1 MTFPL
6 LAEPSPVAVKYH
18 DPELIGR
25 HAAQALVLEVETW
38 PKPGLVSH
46 IDNGAHTDM
55 DADLLRLSARTLEP
69 FFVALAEAGAMN
81 AGMDRLR
88 QIGIEAE
95 KAMRDATG
103 GVNTHR
109 GAIFG
114 LGLMAAAAGLA
125 ATRAWQAPLGTLVAQ
140 RWGRDILN
148 QAPEHDTHGSLVA
161 RRYQVGGAR
170 AEAAAGMPSV
180 YDVARP
186 ALAEG
191 RRLAM
196 GNEEAARVHACIAL
210 IAVVDDSNLL
220 YRAGPEGLNFARD
233 KARSFLAD
241 GGVARASWR
250 WDAKA
255 VHEAFVARNLSP
267 GGCADLLAMA
277 LFTEVLE
284 S

>member
-6 LAEPSPVAVKYH
+6 LAELNPITVKH
-18 DPELIGR
+18 CDPALIGR
-25 HAAQALVLEVETW
+25 HAARALILEVETW

-46 IDNGAHTDM
+46 IDNGAHADM
-55 DADLLRLSARTLEP
+55 DAALLRLSARTLEP
-69 FFVALAEAGAMN
+69 FFIALAEAGAMD
-81 AGMDRLR
+81 AGMDCLRL
-88 QIGIEAE
+88 IGMEAE

-114 LGLMAAAAGLA
+114 LGLLAAAAGLA
-125 ATRAWQAPLGTLVAQ
+125 ATCDWQAPLGILIAQ
-140 RWGRDILN
+140 RWGHDILN
-148 QAPEHDTHGSLVA
+148 KAPEHDSHGGIVA
-161 RRYQVGGAR
+161 QRYQVGGAR

-180 YDVARP
+180 YDIARP

-191 RRLAM
+191 RRLAI
-196 GNEEAARVHACIAL
+196 GDEEAARVHACMAL

-233 KARSFLAD
+233 KARAFLAD
-241 GGVARASWR
+241 GGVGRANWR

-255 VHEAFVARNLSP
+255 IHEAFVARNLSP

-277 LFTEVLE
+277 LFTEVFE

>member
-6 LAEPSPVAVKYH
+6 LAERRPVIVKH
-18 DPELIGR
+18 CDPELIGR
-25 HAAQALVLEVETW
+25 HAARALVLELETW

-46 IDNGAHTDM
+46 IDNGAHADM

-69 FFVALAEAGAMN
+69 FFIALAEAGAMD

-95 KAMRDATG
+95 SAMRDATG

-114 LGLMAAAAGLA
+114 LGLLAAAAGLT
-125 ATRAWQAPLGTLVAQ
+125 ATCDWKAPLGALIEL
-140 RWGRDILN
+140 RWGQNIIGK
-148 QAPEHDTHGSLVA
+148 APEHDSHGSIVA
-161 RRYQVGGAR
+161 RRYRVGGAR
-170 AEAAAGMPSV
+170 AEAAFGMPSV
-180 YDVARP
+180 YDIARP

-196 GNEEAARVHACIAL
+196 GDEEAARVHACMAL

-233 KARSFLAD
+233 KARIFLAD
-241 GGVARASWR
+241 GGVGRANWR

-255 VHEAFVARNLSP
+255 IHEAFVARNLSP

>member
-6 LAEPSPVAVKYH
+6 LAEPCPVAVKH
-18 DPELIGR
+18 RDPALIGR

-46 IDNGAHTDM
+46 IDNGAHADM

-114 LGLMAAAAGLA
+114 LGLLAAAAGLA
-125 ATRAWQAPLGTLVAQ
+125 ANRAWQAPLGTLVAQ

-148 QAPEHDTHGSLVA
+148 HAPEHDTHGSVVA

-196 GNEEAARVHACIAL
+196 GNEEAARVHACMAL

-233 KARSFLAD
+233 KTSAFLAD
-241 GGVARASWR
+241 GGVGRASWR

>member
-6 LAEPSPVAVKYH
+6 LAELSPVAVKH
-18 DPELIGR
+18 CDPLLIGR
-25 HAAQALVLEVETW
+25 HAARALILEVETW

-46 IDNGAHTDM
+46 IDNGAHADM

-69 FFVALAEAGAMN
+69 FFVALAEAGAMDV
-81 AGMDRLR
+81 GMDRLR

-95 KAMRDATG
+95 GAMRDATG

-114 LGLMAAAAGLA
+114 LGLLAAAAGLA
-125 ATRAWQAPLGTLVAQ
+125 ATCDWHAPLGALVAW
-140 RWGRDILN
+140 RWGRDIIGR
-148 QAPEHDTHGSLVA
+148 APEQDSHGGIVA
-161 RRYQVGGAR
+161 RRYHVGGAR

-180 YDVARP
+180 YDIARP

-196 GNEEAARVHACIAL
+196 GDEEAARVHACMAL

-220 YRAGPEGLNFARD
+220 YRAGPEGLNFARN
-233 KARSFLAD
+233 KARAFLAD
-241 GGVARASWR
+241 GGVGRANWR

-255 VHEAFVARNLSP
+255 IHEAFVARNLSP

>member
-6 LAEPSPVAVKYH
+6 LVEPRFLAVRYRN
-18 DPELIGR
+18 PALIGQ
-25 HAAQALVLEVETW
+25 HAARALILEVETW

-46 IDNGAHTDM
+46 IDNGAHADM
-55 DADLLRLSARTLEP
+55 DAALLRLSARTLEP
-69 FFVALAEAGAMN
+69 FFIALAEAGAMD

-88 QIGIEAE
+88 QIGMEAE

-114 LGLMAAAAGLA
+114 LGLLTAAAGLA
-125 ATRAWQAPLGTLVAQ
+125 SACDWQAPLGALVAW
-140 RWGRDILN
+140 RWGRDIIN
-148 QAPEHDTHGSLVA
+148 TAPEHDSHGSVVA
-161 RRYQVGGAR
+161 RRYSVGGAR

-180 YDVARP
+180 YDIARP

-191 RRLAM
+191 RRFAM
-196 GNEEAARVHACIAL
+196 GDEEAARVHACMAL

-233 KARSFLAD
+233 KARAFRAD
-241 GGVARASWR
+241 GGVGRANWR

-255 VHEAFVARNLSP
+255 MHEAFVARNLSP

-277 LFTEVLE
+277 LFTEVMEL
-284 S
+284 

>member
-6 LAEPSPVAVKYH
+6 LAEPRSLAIRHRNPA
-18 DPELIGR
+18 LIGQ
-25 HAAQALVLEVETW
+25 HAARALILEVETW

-46 IDNGAHTDM
+46 IDNGAHADM

-69 FFVALAEAGAMN
+69 FFIALAEAGAMD

-88 QIGIEAE
+88 QIGMEAE

-114 LGLMAAAAGLA
+114 MGLLAAAAGLA
-125 ATRAWQAPLGTLVAQ
+125 AACDWRVPLGTLVAW
-140 RWGRDILN
+140 RWGRDIIN
-148 QAPEHDTHGSLVA
+148 TAPEHDSHGSVVA
-161 RRYQVGGAR
+161 RRYSVGGAR

-180 YDVARP
+180 YDIARP
-186 ALAEG
+186 ALDEG

-196 GNEEAARVHACIAL
+196 GDEEAARVHACMAL

-233 KARSFLAD
+233 KARAFLVD
-241 GGVARASWR
+241 GGVGRANWR

-255 VHEAFVARNLSP
+255 IHEAFVARNLSP

-277 LFTEVLE
+277 LFTEVMEL
-284 S
+284 

>member
-6 LAEPSPVAVKYH
+6 LAEPCPVAVKYH

-114 LGLMAAAAGLA
+114 LGLLAAAAGLV

-196 GNEEAARVHACIAL
+196 GNEEAARVHACMAL